1 MQEAIVQ
8 TIQYMIDKY
17 LKGVLDIDAESLI
30 ISINDI
36 TYCTSLKGLET
47 ISKDIVTKGK
57 R

>member
-1 MQEAIVQ
+1 
-8 TIQYMIDKY
+8 MIDMY

-47 ISKDIVTKGK
+47 ISKDLLTKGNQ
-57 R
+57 